1 MNRRAPDITDAL
13 RFPERVFSDMN
24 RLCPGGD
31 RATGGMSSVG
41 FPPSSQPQGRTV
53 EAHKP
58 TETNQQTFARF
69 SPAWPC
75 WTLPEPPVSPMIP
88 CGRRLFHFTACR
100 DRTNRLLPYP
110 CGLCHGRTW
119 AHGASKHHCEKQCR
133 RNEDFHSCCIRLRL
147 RCFCT

>member
-1 MNRRAPDITDAL
+1 MNRRAPVSGA
-13 RFPERVFSDMN
+13 
-24 RLCPGGD
+24 RLFGHEPTRSGHEQTLPGRGPGD
-31 RATGGMSSVG
+31 RRYEQRWI
-41 FPPSSQPQGRTV
+41 PSSQPQGRTV

-119 AHGASKHHCEKQCR
+119 AHGASKHHCERPCR
-133 RNEDFHSCCIRLRL
+133 KNGAIRSCCTRLRL
-147 RCFCT
+147 QCCRT